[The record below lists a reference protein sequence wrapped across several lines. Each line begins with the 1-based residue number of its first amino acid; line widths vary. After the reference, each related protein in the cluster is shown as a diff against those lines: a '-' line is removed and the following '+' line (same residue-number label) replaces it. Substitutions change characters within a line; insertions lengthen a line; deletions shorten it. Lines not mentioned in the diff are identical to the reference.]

1 MRGWKV
7 GMMHTLNKSW
17 YLVAAGVAALLV
29 ATGPLGAQV
38 TFDLTGVG
46 SGTVLDGIYTSPY
59 TATING
65 VPQINAICDD
75 FSDESY
81 NPEDWTANVTSVSSL
96 GSTVDNTLKWGGA
109 SGDVTIGSNSDSWTL
124 TQVQAYDVAAVLA
137 NEIVSA
143 PAGSQY
149 QQDLSYALWGL
160 FDPGTTSVVG
170 AFNYLTGSGFGAD
183 AGNALTYLE
192 TAISF
197 TAADS
202 AQVQADINGATIY
215 SYAGGGTTCPS
226 GNCPPPPQ
234 EFITVPEAST
244 PILLAVDL
252 LGFIALVGFLRKRM
266 ARSIRPA

>member
-1 MRGWKV
+1 
-7 GMMHTLNKSW
+7 MMHTLNKSW

-81 NPEDWTANVTSVSSL
+81 NPEDWTADVTSVSSL
-96 GSTVDNTLKWGGA
+96 GSTVDSTLMWGGA
-109 SGDVTIGSNSDSWTL
+109 SGNVTIGSNHDSWTL

-160 FDPGTTSVVG
+160 FDPDGTATNPWG
-170 AFNYLTGSGFGAD
+170 AFNYLTGTGFSTD

-192 TAISF
+192 NAITYTFLPANSV
-197 TAADS
+197 
-202 AQVQADINGATIY
+202 QVQADINGATIY
-215 SYAGGGTTCPS
+215 SYAGGATCPDS
-226 GNCPPPPQ
+226 PGGVCANIPPQ

-244 PILLAVDL
+244 PVLLAVDL
-252 LGFIALVGFLRKRM
+252 LGFMALVGFLRKRM